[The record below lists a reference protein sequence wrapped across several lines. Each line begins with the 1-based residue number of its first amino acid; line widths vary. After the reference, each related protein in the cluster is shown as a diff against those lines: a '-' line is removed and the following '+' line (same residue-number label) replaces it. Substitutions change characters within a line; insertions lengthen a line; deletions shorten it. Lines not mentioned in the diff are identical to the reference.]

1 MKVVK
6 MKKIVVASCHEESGK
21 TSLIIGLAKALEEK
35 NLSCGYMKPFGD
47 RLLFRKKRL
56 WDFDSALV
64 VNTLGLKAVAED
76 ITIGFDHSKL
86 HFMYDEQST
95 KEKLVEVCNNVSQD
109 KDIVFIEGG
118 RDLAF
123 GHSVYLDPLTLVR
136 TLDAG
141 LILILSG
148 ENNEIVD
155 DITFL
160 RNCLLSG
167 DVNLI
172 GVIIN
177 QVKDVEEFKELHID
191 TFKKLE
197 VPILGIIPFEKTL
210 RHFTLDYLYQTLLN
224 AKIIAGEGGL
234 SNVVHHVFVGAMS
247 AAQVVTK
254 PLWKLEN
261 KLIITPGDRID
272 MITAALD
279 SSTAGIILTNNLL
292 PDDPIIQS
300 KADSRNIPILLVTQ
314 DTFATAKL
322 IDDMEILFTKDE
334 VEKIARLKELVT
346 ANLDI
351 SIFR

>member
-21 TSLIIGLAKALEEK
+21 TSIIIGLAKALEEK
-35 NLSCGYMKPFGD
+35 NISCGYMKPFGD
-47 RLLFRKKRL
+47 RLLYRKKRL
-56 WDFDSALV
+56 WDFDAALV
-64 VNTLGLKAVAED
+64 VNTLGLKANAED

-86 HFMYDEQST
+86 RFMYDEQST
-95 KEKLVEVCNNVSQD
+95 KEKLIEVCEKVSQD

-123 GHSVYLDPLTLVR
+123 GHSVYLDPLTMAR

-148 ENNEIVD
+148 DSNAIMD
-155 DITFL
+155 DIMFL
-160 RNCLLSG
+160 KKCLLST
-167 DVNLI
+167 DINVI
-172 GVIIN
+172 GVIVN
-177 QVKDVEEFKELHID
+177 QVKDIEEFKELHMG
-191 TFKKLE
+191 TFEELK
-197 VPILGIIPFEKTL
+197 VPGLGIIPFERTL
-210 RHFTLDYLYQTLLN
+210 QQFTLDYLYQTLF

-234 SNVVHHVFVGAMS
+234 SNVVNHIFVGAMS
-247 AAQVVTK
+247 ASQVVTK
-254 PLWKLEN
+254 PLWKIEN
-261 KLIITPGDRID
+261 KLIITPGDRTD

-292 PDDPIIQS
+292 PDDPIIHS
-300 KADSRNIPILLVTQ
+300 KADSKNIPILLVTQ

-334 VEKIARLKELVT
+334 VEKIALLKELVISNI
-346 ANLDI
+346 NLDVFI
-351 SIFR
+351 K

>member
-1 MKVVK
+1 

-21 TSLIIGLAKALEEK
+21 TSLIIGLAKALEER
-35 NLSCGYMKPFGD
+35 NISCGYMKPFGD

-64 VNTLGLKAVAED
+64 VNTLGLEAVAED

-123 GHSVYLDPLTLVR
+123 GHSVYLDPLTMVR

-148 ENNEIVD
+148 ENIEIID

-160 RNCLLSG
+160 RRCLLSD
-167 DVNLI
+167 DVNFI

-177 QVKDVEEFKELHID
+177 QVKDVEEFKDVHME
-191 TFKKLE
+191 TFNELE

-210 RHFTLDYLYQTLLN
+210 RHFTMDYLYQTLF

-234 SNVVHHVFVGAMS
+234 GNVVHRIFVGAMS

-300 KADSRNIPILLVTQ
+300 KADSKNIPILLVTH

-322 IDDMEILFTKDE
+322 IDDMEILFTPDE
-334 VEKIARLKELVT
+334 VDKIDLLKELVLS
-346 ANLDI
+346 NVDLDCI
-351 SIFR
+351 LK

>member
-1 MKVVK
+1 MKVFK

-21 TSLIIGLAKALEEK
+21 TSIIIGLAKAVEEK
-35 NLSCGYMKPFGD
+35 NISCGYMKPFGD

-56 WDFDSALV
+56 WDNDAALV

-86 HFMYDEQST
+86 HFMYDEEST

-123 GHSVYLDPLTLVR
+123 GHSVFLDPLTMVR

-148 ENNEIVD
+148 ENNDIID

-160 RNCLLSG
+160 RSCLLSG

-172 GVIIN
+172 GVIVN
-177 QVKDVEEFKELHID
+177 QVKDVEEFKDLHLETFNELN
-191 TFKKLE
+191 

-210 RHFTLDYLYQTLLN
+210 RQFTMDYLYQTLF

-234 SNVVHHVFVGAMS
+234 SNTVHHVFVGAMS

-254 PLWKLEN
+254 PLWKFEN

-300 KADSRNIPILLVTQ
+300 KADSKNIPILLVTH
-314 DTFATAKL
+314 DTFSTAKL
-322 IDDMEILFTKDE
+322 IDDMEILFTEDE
-334 VEKIARLKELVT
+334 KEKISLLKELALSNVD
-346 ANLDI
+346 LD
-351 SIFR
+351 SILK

>member
-1 MKVVK
+1 

-21 TSLIIGLAKALEEK
+21 TSIIIGLAKALEEK

-56 WDFDSALV
+56 WDFDAALI
-64 VNTLGLKAVAED
+64 VNILGLKAIAED

-95 KEKLVEVCNNVSQD
+95 NEKLIEVCENVSRD
-109 KDIVFIEGG
+109 KDIVFIEAGK
-118 RDLAF
+118 DLAF
-123 GHSVYLDPLTLVR
+123 GHSVYLDPLTMVR

-141 LILILSG
+141 LILVLSG
-148 ENNEIVD
+148 ENHAIMD
-155 DITFL
+155 DITYL
-160 RNCLLSG
+160 RKCILSS
-167 DVNLI
+167 DTHLI
-172 GVIIN
+172 GVVIN
-177 QVKDVEEFKELHID
+177 QVKDIEEFKDLHMNTFNELD
-191 TFKKLE
+191 
-197 VPILGIIPFEKTL
+197 VPVLGIIPYEKTL
-210 RHFTLDYLYQTLLN
+210 KMFTIDYLYQTLF

-234 SNVVHHVFVGAMS
+234 SNVVNHIYVGAMS

-254 PLWKLEN
+254 PLWKTEN

-300 KADSRNIPILLVTQ
+300 KADSRNIPILVVTH
-314 DTFATAKL
+314 DTFAAAKL

-334 VEKIARLKELVT
+334 VGKIELLKELVRSNI
-346 ANLDI
+346 NLDV
-351 SIFR
+351 F